1 MVKRLFCTNCGAEL
15 REGTRFCTKCGAEV
29 GQVEAIE
36 ASVAPDAAAVEEAKA
51 PAAEAPSAVD
61 VAAQDEAVEE
71 DGFED
76 AAAGVPADETVV
88 LESAPVEAASES
100 EVASAPKVEPE
111 AAESAPAPSR
121 RRRVTRGIAAAAA
134 CALLAGAGGVVAWRA
149 GVFDPATVLPFVS
162 QENGAVEA
170 SRIVP
175 TAIDG
180 TRLERY
186 FVRLV
191 DGADKRGKD
200 IDVSGYK
207 PVEVTDANGYDP
219 AELFPSLPNGEYTV
233 SYEDGRGNV
242 LGGGTFLV
250 GPAFKKESSK
260 SKDASKGAT
269 TGAASGKTTKKDD
282 ATASSS
288 AGKTGKTDKDAG
300 ASDKDAGKN
309 DKDTGS
315 SATAKKGAKACFL
328 QAIEDLEKK
337 HGAGEAVDWSSSA
350 KAASSDDRMGSEEEF
365 RSALGV
371 CYAELVPF
379 GDGVERLV
387 VAYAS
392 KEYAQQ
398 FKGGESPVPSDESAY
413 TVEIFEYNKGKDAL
427 ASVYCEPV
435 TYTNGGYPYISWI
448 RLTDGDDGPRLLE
461 VHPDDPNS
469 SSLVAYLG
477 AAKGGTFGEVVFNQD
492 TDEWAGTTTV
502 SLFEDQWM
510 MGDTMGTEEDFVT
523 NDGHTMRGVTVKDAV
538 KTVADTKKELES
550 NK

>member
-1 MVKRLFCTNCGAEL
+1 MVKRLFCTKCGAEL
-15 REGTRFCTKCGAEV
+15 REDTRFCTKCGAEV

-51 PAAEAPSAVD
+51 PAAEAPSPVD
-61 VAAQDEAVEE
+61 VAAQDEAAEE
-71 DGFED
+71 DGVED

-100 EVASAPKVEPE
+100 KGASAPKAEPE

-134 CALLAGAGGVVAWRA
+134 CALLAGVGGVVAWRA
-149 GVFDPATVLPFVS
+149 GAFDPATVLPFVS

-180 TRLERY
+180 TRLEQY

-191 DGADKRGKD
+191 DGVDKRGKD

-242 LGGGTFLV
+242 LGSGTFLV
-250 GPAFKKESSK
+250 GPAFKKDSSK

-288 AGKTGKTDKDAG
+288 TGKTGKTDKDAG

-309 DKDTGS
+309 DKDTSS
-315 SATAKKGAKACFL
+315 SATAKKGAEACFL

-337 HGAGEAVDWSSSA
+337 HGAGEAADWSSSA

-413 TVEIFEYNKGKDAL
+413 TLEVFEYNKGKDAL

-448 RLTDGDDGPRLLE
+448 RLTDGEDGPRLLE
-461 VHPDDPNS
+461 VRADNPNAS
-469 SSLVAYLG
+469 SVAYLG
-477 AAKGGTFGEVVFNQD
+477 AVKGGTFGEVAFNQD

-510 MGDTMGTEEDFVT
+510 MGDTMGAEEDFVT

-550 NK
+550 SK